1 MPPPEKTPLPPA
13 AKPRFSNNFD
23 PYNSSATGH
32 QRPETAPG
40 ATLGWR
46 DSRARKLAGQFAAG
60 HSGGVRMS
68 DTYGAGSE
76 DYDEKLKMVVPKNVR
91 ARATTSVADML
102 ARPGLM
108 RSGSSISDAGS
119 ATSTASAVRGDSTN
133 EEAIME
139 ARRREDEEK
148 EEKAAVGRGLFE
160 GVTVYVNGS
169 THPIISDHKLKRV
182 LVENGARMSIHLGRR
197 QVTHVIVGRPA
208 GVGAGAGG
216 GLASGK
222 LEKEIR
228 KVGGCGVKY
237 VGVEWYVL
245 LVISSSYLQTCTD
258 SFGKGAGESKS
269 RNSVIGSTVCTAEGC
284 KRGAEERLR
293 HVWKVAL
300 DRSFRWFG

>member
-1 MPPPEKTPLPPA
+1 MPPPENTTLPPA

-40 ATLGWR
+40 TTLGWR

-76 DYDEKLKMVVPKNVR
+76 DYDEKLKMVVPKNVK
-91 ARATTSVADML
+91 ARATMSVADML

-119 ATSTASAVRGDSTN
+119 ATSTTSAGRGDSTN
-133 EEAIME
+133 EDAIME

-148 EEKAAVGRGLFE
+148 EKATAGRGLFE

-237 VGVEWYVL
+237 VGVDWVL
-245 LVISSSYLQTCTD
+245 ESLKAGTRLSEARFAPLKVAREGQKSVYGMFGKSSSTGP
-258 SFGKGAGESKS
+258 SAGSAS
-269 RNSVIGSTVCTAEGC
+269 R
-284 KRGAEERLR
+284 
-293 HVWKVAL
+293 
-300 DRSFRWFG
+300 

>member
-1 MPPPEKTPLPPA
+1 MRPPEKTPLPPA

-60 HSGGVRMS
+60 HSGGVRMR

-119 ATSTASAVRGDSTN
+119 ATSTASAVNGDSTN

-216 GLASGK
+216 GLASSK

-237 VGVEWYVL
+237 VGVEWVL
-245 LVISSSYLQTCTD
+245 ESLKAGTRLSEARFAPLKVAREGQKSVYGM
-258 SFGKGAGESKS
+258 FGKSPSTGPSAGSAS
-269 RNSVIGSTVCTAEGC
+269 R
-284 KRGAEERLR
+284 
-293 HVWKVAL
+293 
-300 DRSFRWFG
+300 